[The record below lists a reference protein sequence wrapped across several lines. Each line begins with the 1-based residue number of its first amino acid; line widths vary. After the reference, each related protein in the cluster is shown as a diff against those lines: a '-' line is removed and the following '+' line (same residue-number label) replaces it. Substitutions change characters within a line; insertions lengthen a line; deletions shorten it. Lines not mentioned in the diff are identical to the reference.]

1 MPLQQDIDLL
11 NPPRELEK
19 RMHKRKRLVQCPNS
33 FFMDVKCQGCFTIQ
47 VRMRDAAYNQHSRW
61 WLRAQTQAQ
70 ASPPGPGLNKGF
82 ASRPAEPRQLT
93 CSTRHPAPP
102 QTVFSHS
109 QSVIACGS
117 CGAVLAQPSGGK
129 CRCVEATVGP

>member
-47 VRMRDAAYNQHSRW
+47 
-61 WLRAQTQAQ
+61 
-70 ASPPGPGLNKGF
+70 
-82 ASRPAEPRQLT
+82 
-93 CSTRHPAPP
+93 
-102 QTVFSHS
+102 TVFSHS

-129 CRCVEATVGP
+129 CRLVPGTSFRRKGE